1 MIKRIKLKLA
11 DRISVTFV
19 VFFLI
24 IMFFCGFFVVNFFN
38 FQNKNNNK
46 ISYEKKMVEINDF
59 LNKVSSFSEKYNTIT
74 LEFNPKIENQSVV
87 YSKPFEPGIEKYE
100 YIIRIRNAK
109 NYDEIALNTFTSKN
123 TGKVHDV
130 KKDISEAVSYT
141 HLTLPTKRIV

>member
-1 MIKRIKLKLA
+1 
-11 DRISVTFV
+11 
-19 VFFLI
+19 
-24 IMFFCGFFVVNFFN
+24 
-38 FQNKNNNK
+38 
-46 ISYEKKMVEINDF
+46 MVEINDF

-123 TGKVHDV
+123 TGKVNDI
-130 KKDISEAVSYT
+130 KKGYI
-141 HLTLPTKRIV
+141 